1 MKEVVIGKLQP
12 TLMRGSSRVLLAGDY
27 LGTLNTESAITMGFS
42 AAQKPTSLLATE
54 RQQGQRTL
62 GIGGLTSP
70 ARTSSKGPIDRRL
83 AAMRSIF
90 CQRYPACASGATLA
104 PGSP

>member
-12 TLMRGSSRVLLAGDY
+12 TLMRGSSRSAGGR
-27 LGTLNTESAITMGFS
+27 LPPLPAITTGFS

-54 RQQGQRTL
+54 RQQGQPTL